1 MTLTRELALARS
13 AARAAG
19 IEALRLQAG
28 IDSRA
33 KADGSP
39 VSDGD
44 LAADCI
50 VRQAITAAFPGDAI
64 LSEELTDD
72 PARLANRRLWI
83 IDPIDGTRSY
93 VTGGAEWCVQVA
105 LAIDGVVVLGVLDLP
120 ARGIAVW
127 GADGLGGGQEDGQ
140 GERVLT
146 PVAGVRDILAGG
158 TSQRNRQH
166 LAQVLAALP
175 EFTHLP
181 AQSVGVKAAQILLG
195 EADLFVHARHI
206 AEWDAAAPAAVI
218 EHAGGTATDLVGG
231 QLRFNSRDGRVP
243 GLVFSRRTDHRDLVR
258 RMAEAG
264 ITCG

>member
-1 MTLTRELALARS
+1 MDLTRELALART

-19 IEALRLQAG
+19 AEALRLQAG
-28 IDSRA
+28 IGSRA

-44 LAADCI
+44 LAADRI
-50 VRQAITAAFPGDAI
+50 VRQAIGEAFPGDAI

-72 PARLANRRLWI
+72 PARLGSRRLWI

-93 VTGGAEWCVQVA
+93 VAGGEEWCVQVA
-105 LAIDGVVVLGVLDLP
+105 LAIDGVAVLGVLDLA
-120 ARGIAVW
+120 ARGLAVW
-127 GADGLGGGQEDGQ
+127 GARGLGGGQADAA
-140 GERVLT
+140 GERPLT

-158 TSQRNRQH
+158 TSSRNSEH
-166 LAQVLAALP
+166 LARVLAALP

-195 EADLFVHARHI
+195 EADLFVHARRI

-218 EHAGGTATDLVGG
+218 EYAGGIATDLAGTA
-231 QLRFNSRDGRVP
+231 LRYNTHDARVP
-243 GLVFSRRTDHRDLVR
+243 GLVFSRRADH
-258 RMAEAG
+258 AG
-264 ITCG
+264 LCGRLAAAGLRCA